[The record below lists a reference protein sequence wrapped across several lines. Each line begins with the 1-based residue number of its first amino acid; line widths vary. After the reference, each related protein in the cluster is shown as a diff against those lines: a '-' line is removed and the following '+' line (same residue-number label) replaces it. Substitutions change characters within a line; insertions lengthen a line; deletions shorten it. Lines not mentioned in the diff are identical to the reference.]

1 MTDNQNEDRN
11 RDSQSK
17 TLAIESADYD
27 FETVE
32 QHNGQAT
39 VVRFRVDTPLVK
51 PGDTLVVLSGEEIQ
65 FHGLIGRIDDG
76 WAIATDRRGSL
87 LPAMI
92 Q

>member
-1 MTDNQNEDRN
+1 MTEKQNENEN
-11 RDSQSK
+11 RDAQSN
-17 TLAIESADYD
+17 TLAIDVDEFN

-39 VVRFRVDTPLVK
+39 VVRFRVDNPLVK
-51 PGDTLVVLSGEEIQ
+51 AGDTLVVLSGQEIQ

-87 LPAMI
+87 LPAML

>member
-1 MTDNQNEDRN
+1 MTENQNEDRN
-11 RDSQSK
+11 TESQSN
-17 TLAIESADYD
+17 TLAIESEDFA

-39 VVRFRVDTPLVK
+39 VVRFRVDNPLVK
-51 PGDTLVVLSGEEIQ
+51 AGDTLVILSGEEIQ

-76 WAIATDRRGSL
+76 WAIASDRRGSL
-87 LPAMI
+87 LPAMV